1 MTTQEVANRLVELCR
16 KGQIFEAQEE
26 LYDDNIVCTEP
37 AHSPMPLTKGKQAV
51 FEKGKMF
58 ASMIE
63 ERHGVTYSDP
73 VVNGR
78 FFCVPTTIDATMKGM
93 GRQVLEELS
102 MYEVKDGKIISETFF
117 Y

>member
-26 LYDDNIVCTEP
+26 LYDDNIVCIEP
-37 AHSPMPLTKGKQAV
+37 PHSPMPLTQGKKAV

-63 ERHGVTYSDP
+63 ERHGGSFGDP

-78 FFCVPTTIDATMKGM
+78 FFCVPTTIDATMTGR

-102 MYEVKDGKIISETFF
+102 MYEVKDGKIVAETFF

>member
-1 MTTQEVANRLVELCR
+1 MTTQQVADRLVELCR

-26 LYDDNIVCTEP
+26 LYGDDIACTEP
-37 AHSPMPLTKGKQAV
+37 SHSPMPFTQGKTAV
-51 FEKGKMF
+51 IEKGKMF

-63 ERHGVTYSDP
+63 ERHGGAFGDP

-78 FFCVPTTIDATMKGM
+78 FFCVPTTLDATMKGR
-93 GRQVLEELS
+93 GRQLLEELS
-102 MYEVKDGKIISETFF
+102 MYEVKDGKIVAEQFF